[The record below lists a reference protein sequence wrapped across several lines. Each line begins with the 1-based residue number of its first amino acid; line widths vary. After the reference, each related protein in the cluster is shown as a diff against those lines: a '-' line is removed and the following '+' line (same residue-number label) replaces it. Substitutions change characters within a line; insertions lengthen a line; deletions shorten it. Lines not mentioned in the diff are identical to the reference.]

1 MKILNIPQ
9 VFSTKVRWPLI
20 GGIGLACLAALANFG
35 LLFLSGWLLAGAAV
49 AGLGGVAAQ
58 RAFNMVLPATGVR
71 FFATLRIVARY
82 AERLITHDAA
92 LRIIGQIRAK
102 FYAHIAPLA
111 PAALNTQRSGD
122 LLSRFVADTDRVGQY
137 YTDTVVPYIRALV
150 CGCVFIAIFALFS
163 KAVAFSVGLS
173 FIVCGLFVPYVTGVV
188 SDKILLRATM
198 LQNKLQA
205 DLTDTINCLGEYLSL
220 GAAQRQQEHLVHSQ
234 TQLTTLQCHLAAT
247 QSAAKAIT
255 GLCATAT
262 SLVVLYYAT
271 QGLLN
276 HTLSLPQVPM
286 LVLGCLAAF
295 DVLAPLPA
303 ARQSLGAARLAMKR
317 LESACTT
324 PILSAPHTATN
335 TPNAPYT
342 LKLHDISFKYQ
353 EEKEWVFN
361 HATLS
366 IQTGER
372 VALVGS
378 SGSGKSSLI
387 NLLFGFYPY
396 QNGQASFGGVD
407 LHTMRAETLA
417 GYIAVAGQDFHLFS
431 GTVRDNLL
439 LANARA
445 TEQEIW
451 NALETVQLADFIKEI
466 PHGLDT
472 FVGNEGLCLSG
483 GQAKRLS
490 IAQALLRKT
499 PWLIL
504 DEPTEGLDAQTE
516 QALLENLM
524 RARPDAT
531 FVCLTHRPAVLP
543 FMTRVLQIKD
553 GTFSPLQEEQA

>member
-1 MKILNIPQ
+1 
-9 VFSTKVRWPLI
+9 
-20 GGIGLACLAALANFG
+20 
-35 LLFLSGWLLAGAAV
+35 
-49 AGLGGVAAQ
+49 
-58 RAFNMVLPATGVR
+58 
-71 FFATLRIVARY
+71 
-82 AERLITHDAA
+82 
-92 LRIIGQIRAK
+92 
-102 FYAHIAPLA
+102 
-111 PAALNTQRSGD
+111 
-122 LLSRFVADTDRVGQY
+122 
-137 YTDTVVPYIRALV
+137 
-150 CGCVFIAIFALFS
+150 
-163 KAVAFSVGLS
+163 
-173 FIVCGLFVPYVTGVV
+173 
-188 SDKILLRATM
+188 
-198 LQNKLQA
+198 
-205 DLTDTINCLGEYLSL
+205 
-220 GAAQRQQEHLVHSQ
+220 
-234 TQLTTLQCHLAAT
+234 
-247 QSAAKAIT
+247 
-255 GLCATAT
+255 
-262 SLVVLYYAT
+262 
-271 QGLLN
+271 
-276 HTLSLPQVPM
+276 M

-295 DVLAPLPA
+295 DVLAPVPA

-317 LESACTT
+317 LESACTA
-324 PILSAPHTATN
+324 PICSAPHTATN

-366 IQTGER
+366 IQAGER
-372 VALVGS
+372 VALVGP

-396 QNGQASFGGVD
+396 QNGQASFGSVD
-407 LHTMRAETLA
+407 LHTMRTETLA

-439 LANARA
+439 LANAQA

-516 QALLENLM
+516 QALLENLI